1 VLGAA
6 RIKRILLSLPDA
18 SLRVDWLAD
27 ALRRWPPDESARLLN
42 ELLEAT
48 VADHGAREV
57 LLTISMLFVG
67 LGDSAL
73 VVTMRELSIEH
84 RLFSLERL
92 LRGGPRPSVHAPPAH
107 EIPVPD
113 YGTGRELTLGER
125 RSLARSPNR
134 RAFDKLLNDPHPMV
148 IRQLLANPR
157 MREDDVVRI
166 AARRPAR
173 IETLRE
179 LGRSR
184 RWLQR
189 PRVRLAVLLNP
200 GSPLEI
206 AIPLLG
212 LCTRTELKEVVSSAD
227 TAPHLRAAANEL
239 LIRRPPMK
247 RVAAGSTT
255 IQ

>member
-1 VLGAA
+1 MLEAA

-27 ALRRWPPDESARLLN
+27 ALRGWAPEQGARLLN

-48 VADHGAREV
+48 IADPDGREV
-57 LLTISMLFVG
+57 LLTIAMLFVG
-67 LGDSAL
+67 MSDSPLAAA
-73 VVTMRELSIEH
+73 MREQAIEH

-92 LRGGPRPSVHAPPAH
+92 LRGGPPPSVHAPPH
-107 EIPVPD
+107 HDLPVPD
-113 YGTGRELTLGER
+113 YGAGRELTLGER
-125 RSLARSPNR
+125 RSLARTPNR
-134 RAFDKLLNDPHPMV
+134 RAFDKLLSDPHPMV

-157 MREDDVVRI
+157 MKEDDVVRI

-179 LGRSR
+179 LARSHRWLRRSR
-184 RWLQR
+184 
-189 PRVRLAVLLNP
+189 VRMSVLLNP
-200 GSPLEI
+200 GSPLGI

-212 LCTRTELKEVVSSAD
+212 LCTRTELQEVVTSAGAS
-227 TAPHLRAAANEL
+227 THLRVTANEL
-239 LIRRPPMK
+239 LVRRPPMQ
-247 RVAAGSTT
+247 RLAAGSTT